1 MMKAKVRGIYSTALT
16 KLLLENGFEIVQPSQ
31 AIKNRFRL
39 LEDSAH
45 PDIKI
50 KDRYDLQ
57 GLRALGSSETVNAFQ
72 HVLQSSLPDVL
83 TRRWS
88 VSLDGIYKGKVVDS
102 DVQALYVDIGGNVV
116 GKLPKNESISVSKN
130 ANNSQLLVQVERKRI
145 GARQPILTTNL
156 KIVGKHAI
164 LVQHGKG
171 GVSSKIREF
180 DKRAE
185 LYALGKILPPDGW
198 GIIWRE
204 AAAIQPKKILES
216 EIEKLTRKINELNE
230 KTLCTEAPALLIEG
244 SYFMDVELPWF
255 SKRRM
260 DEIRA
265 SAAPTLS
272 GHHFYKCCSSR
283 VSATLEMAEK
293 LIEKGKGIAE
303 VENLFKKQISCDFPE
318 VGSVVE
324 VEHVKPSGL
333 IFNLGQATIERLDEE
348 RSEYVRTMRS
358 EGTYD
363 GLEAKKEVGD
373 KAVSETK
380 IGEWYIVTKYLSN
393 DGKCKGTYVNL
404 NTPIEVYPQA
414 IRYVDLEVDICIQPN
429 GETRILDMDKLEKA
443 LEKGYIS
450 KELFE
455 LVKQKVN
462 EIAEMLEE
470 NKPL

>member
-1 MMKAKVRGIYSTALT
+1 MKAKVRGIYSTALT
-16 KLLLENGFEIVQPSQ
+16 KLLLENGFEVVQPSLT
-31 AIKNRFRL
+31 IKNRFKL
-39 LEDSAH
+39 LENSAQ

-57 GLRALGSSETVNAFQ
+57 GLRVLGSSEAVKALQ
-72 HVLQSSLPDVL
+72 HILQSSLPDVL
-83 TRRWS
+83 TRRWGVS
-88 VSLDGIYKGKVVDS
+88 VDGIYKGKVVES
-102 DVQALYVDIGGNVV
+102 EGQTLYVDIGGNVV
-116 GKLPKNESISVSKN
+116 GKLPKNESINKN
-130 ANNSQLLVQVERKRI
+130 RNNNQLLVQVERKRI

-156 KIVGKHAI
+156 KIVGRQAI

-171 GVSSKIREF
+171 GVSLKIRDF

-185 LYALGKILPPDGW
+185 LYALGKILAPDGW

-216 EIEKLTRKINELNE
+216 EIEKLTGKVNELNE
-230 KTLCTEAPALLIEG
+230 KALYTEAPTLLIEG

-260 DEIRA
+260 DELRA

-272 GHHFYKCCSSR
+272 GHHFYKCCSGR
-283 VSATLEMAEK
+283 VSAALEMAEQ
-293 LIEKGKGIAE
+293 LIEKGQSIAE
-303 VENLFKKQISCDFPE
+303 VENLFKKQISCDFPD

-324 VEHVKPSGL
+324 VEHVKPNGL
-333 IFNLGQATIERLDEE
+333 VFNLGQATIERLDEE
-348 RSEYVRTMRS
+348 RIEYSRTIRS

-363 GLEAKKEVGD
+363 GLEAKKEIGD

-380 IGEWYIVTKYLSN
+380 MGEWYIITKYLSN
-393 DGKCKGTYVNL
+393 DGKWKGTYVNL

-414 IRYVDLEVDICIQPN
+414 IRYVDLEVDICIQPD
-429 GETRILDMDKLEKA
+429 GETRILDMDRLEKA
-443 LEKGYIS
+443 LEKGYVS
-450 KELFE
+450 QKLFE
-455 LVKQKVN
+455 MVKQKVN
-462 EIAEMLEE
+462 EIAEMLKE